1 MKHTLTLGAILGNQ
15 EMQDFL
21 EKMDEAAAE
30 WLGLEEEEMQEASH
44 IEITFETPD

>member
-1 MKHTLTLGAILGNQ
+1 MRHSLSIGAILSNQ

-21 EKMDEAAAE
+21 NKMDEAAGE
-30 WLGLEEEEMQEASH
+30 WLGLDDEEMQEASH